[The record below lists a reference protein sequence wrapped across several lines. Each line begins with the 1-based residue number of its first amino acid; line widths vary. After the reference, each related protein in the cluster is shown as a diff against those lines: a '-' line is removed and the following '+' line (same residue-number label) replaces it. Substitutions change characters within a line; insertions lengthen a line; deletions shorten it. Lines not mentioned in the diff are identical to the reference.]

1 MVLDA
6 GGNRQDLQQLHKILH
21 LPTIALRE
29 GREINEEELIES
41 VSTMLKERVPNNGG
55 KY

>member
-1 MVLDA
+1 M
-6 GGNRQDLQQLHKILH
+6 QKLHKILH

-41 VSTMLKERVPNNGG
+41 VTNMLKERLPNDG